1 MFRSAQRPPVICSPA
16 LLRRPWRT
24 YYFRPLLLRSITCG
38 ISARSTSSAP
48 LCAPGKP
55 RANHNPGGCAAG
67 ESAARLVRHHAVSRS
82 PARSPYRSLSG
93 PPYFT
98 CLLWKDSQKAVRRLF
113 RIWDEKQLAVVP
125 LRSSSSSTE
134 FSGPPSSFRRTQYFR
149 PPRSAQ
155 TPERGYFFFP
165 FASLRIIL
173 SLRIV
178 LRSG

>member
-1 MFRSAQRPPVICSPA
+1 MPRMPSHAA
-16 LLRRPWRT
+16 LRALRIARCLV
-24 YYFRPLLLRSITCG
+24 PLIL
-38 ISARSTSSAP
+38 P
-48 LCAPGKP
+48 LCYGKTL
-55 RANHNPGGCAAG
+55 R
-67 ESAARLVRHHAVSRS
+67 
-82 PARSPYRSLSG
+82 
-93 PPYFT
+93 T
-98 CLLWKDSQKAVRRLF
+98 AVRRLF

-155 TPERGYFFFP
+155 TPERGFFFFP